1 MRTRE
6 QARRGLT
13 IYFAVLIVVSAALEG
28 WIVAHGGLPG
38 KWGWLVL
45 PLMYTPALASVVA
58 RLPRSE
64 SS

>member
-28 WIVAHGGLPG
+28 WSDGDPCRIASSVN
-38 KWGWLVL
+38 
-45 PLMYTPALASVVA
+45 PAK
-58 RLPRSE
+58 RT
-64 SS
+64 